1 MPRVKNTS
9 RFTNGT
15 ITQMRPS
22 IILVHST
29 FTLKRLYA
37 HTPLANII
45 RGPLVQ
51 FPPLS
56 GPCTN
61 LLEHCNI
68 NHPDFVYLDITCF
81 MMLTMDLPALFGITV
96 CPANRKVPV
105 KNLPKFH
112 DWLHVISDPIM
123 VKVYVGSD
131 EHERAAFKDDLVN
144 TLRWAFDM
152 TLTCNA
158 NSLTLSRNQVNVPI
172 STMSNALHSLGV
184 RVCRVSLFGMKWE
197 IPNAEPMIDHF
208 IQRYRAKMSS
218 SVPIEKN
225 MFDYGVQFPIGG
237 LQLYKFREV
246 QCEAERFMEGT
257 VHEMCNVQGY
267 GSLDFR
273 PIIDPHIVKVKVYQI
288 LCHEIFSMI

>member
-45 RGPLVQ
+45 HGPLVQ

-68 NHPDFVYLDITCF
+68 NHPDFVYFDITCF

-96 CPANRKVPV
+96 CPANRKVLV

-112 DWLHVISDPIM
+112 D
-123 VKVYVGSD
+123 
-131 EHERAAFKDDLVN
+131 
-144 TLRWAFDM
+144 
-152 TLTCNA
+152 
-158 NSLTLSRNQVNVPI
+158 
-172 STMSNALHSLGV
+172 
-184 RVCRVSLFGMKWE
+184 
-197 IPNAEPMIDHF
+197 
-208 IQRYRAKMSS
+208 
-218 SVPIEKN
+218 
-225 MFDYGVQFPIGG
+225 
-237 LQLYKFREV
+237 
-246 QCEAERFMEGT
+246 
-257 VHEMCNVQGY
+257 
-267 GSLDFR
+267 
-273 PIIDPHIVKVKVYQI
+273 
-288 LCHEIFSMI
+288 